1 MSPSLCMEIRLMVI
15 STLVFMDG
23 IACLLD
29 WLSSYLF
36 LIVRLIDWLIASLGL
51 DCQKSFDRLIDWLTV
66 AHFLPEQLAVYTWKD
81 ATLKELSSLVRSAH
95 PDARLRD
102 TFFEFSLV
110 FPDFKS
116 SHYRSRHIG
125 TTRNGM
131 KGQDD
136 NKTLADVG
144 FQIGNYLTVQIIPPN
159 HEDAKRF
166 WRIRSHFSPWDV
178 GSNVPEEEFFLS
190 RSSSELGQQSTLC
203 ATHWNHL
210 LVFFWE
216 RSFLFHCLYR
226 MARFL

>member
-1 MSPSLCMEIRLMVI
+1 MIWIAWLIDYPSIFPLC
-15 STLVFMDG
+15 SF
-23 IACLLD
+23 D
-29 WLSSYLF
+29 WLVDCEPWLGLSEV
-36 LIVRLIDWLIASLGL
+36 IRVIDW
-51 DCQKSFDRLIDWLTV
+51 LIDWLTV
-66 AHFLPEQLAVYTWKD
+66 SRFLQSLQISILSDFLPEQLAVYTWKD

-166 WRIRSHFSPWDV
+166 WRIGPHFPHETSDQTSR
-178 GSNVPEEEFFLS
+178 GKGFSS
-190 RSSSELGQQSTLC
+190 RSSSELGQQSALLRHTLKSIVC
-203 ATHWNHL
+203 L
-210 LVFFWE
+210 SFSGE
-216 RSFLFHCLYR
+216 RPFLFRCLCR
-226 MARFL
+226 MTRFL